1 MRRVMS
7 VAIAAAMLAGCVTQD
22 RVSFR
27 PTSAAQMP
35 IYRDG
40 RSAIVSTDSVT
51 RVVISPKLR
60 EQGRGQRPIFVV
72 AIQNGG
78 SAPVNFTLATVNAEL
93 NVGGTPR
100 PLQVISYEQLVQ
112 EERTAQITGLILGA
126 VMIGAGAAVA
136 SGQPTYRNA
145 VLAGSLAGA
154 GTATMIASAD
164 RGEEAIGRFE
174 ETIMKDHTV
183 LPGEW
188 FGGQMHLEAPRD
200 VPREQVAN
208 YRLVIRLDPDTHAFD
223 IAQTPTRQAIGRR
236 ATGTATA
243 LACGPHSTK
252 MAPEGAISACGK
264 VGRSRLT

>member
-7 VAIAAAMLAGCVTQD
+7 AALAAAMLAGCVTTD

-27 PTSAAQMP
+27 PTSASQMP

-40 RSAIVSTDSVT
+40 RSAIVSTGSVT

-78 SAPVNFTLATVNAEL
+78 STPVNFTLATVNAEL
-93 NVGGTPR
+93 NVGGAPR

-112 EERTAQITGLILGA
+112 EERTAQVAGLILGA
-126 VMIGAGAAVA
+126 VMVGAGAAVA
-136 SGQPTYRNA
+136 SGRPTYRNA

-164 RGEEAIGRFE
+164 RGEEAIARFE
-174 ETIMKDHTV
+174 ETVMKDHTV

-208 YRLVIRLDPDTHAFD
+208 YRLVIRLGPDTHTFD
-223 IAQTPTRQAIGRR
+223 IAQTPT
-236 ATGTATA
+236 
-243 LACGPHSTK
+243 P
-252 MAPEGAISACGK
+252 
-264 VGRSRLT
+264 